1 MREGPDQGGE
11 GDHPNLEPA
20 LRPGGVGQ
28 SNNDEDQQ
36 ERIKNEIEK
45 LKSLIELT
53 TDEYN
58 KILSSIQIEEKD
70 YKRISRSLDTD
81 EIDYKGQLSLITVKL
96 YHTHQYANELNS
108 LIKQYNEQ
116 LEIQKCYLK

>member
-1 MREGPDQGGE
+1 MLNP
-11 GDHPNLEPA
+11 
-20 LRPGGVGQ
+20 VGQ
-28 SNNDEDQQ
+28 SNNHEDQQ

-53 TDEYN
+53 QDEYN
-58 KILSSIQIEEKD
+58 KILSSIQILEKD

-81 EIDYKGQLSLITVKL
+81 QIDFKGQLSLITVKL

-116 LEIQKCYLK
+116 LIIQHNYLI